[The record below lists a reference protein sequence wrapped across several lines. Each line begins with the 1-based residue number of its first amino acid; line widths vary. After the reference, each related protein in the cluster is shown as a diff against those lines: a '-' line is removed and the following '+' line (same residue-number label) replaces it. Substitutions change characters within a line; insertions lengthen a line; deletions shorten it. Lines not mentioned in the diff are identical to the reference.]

1 MLKPAEMREL
11 RILVLDKDVD
21 SVIKRLDAL
30 RNVHITDIK
39 DFYDE
44 WSGLIEPAKAEETA
58 LKASEL
64 LTRLDN
70 LIASLRPAETETA
83 GIVTVGSAV
92 RASGEE
98 IDLDAIEREFRSLEQ
113 TVKALTSERE
123 KLRDALARPRE
134 LLKVIGILEG
144 FGIDLDFIGEKAF
157 TAVSVG
163 KVASRNLD
171 ELRTALETVTGEH
184 HVLVSRRTTDEGEA
198 ADFDAVV
205 IATLMKDKEEVA
217 RALRMTDFEPF
228 HLPLQ
233 ELPAKSTDAK
243 AAIELE
249 IQQLEAEQKEKE
261 RALDEIRE
269 TRLQDLLEMQELV
282 AIEESKAKVKAL
294 FGASERV
301 RVLEGWT
308 PKNEVDAVINGINS
322 EVGGLC
328 VIEVREPRRDD
339 VRVPTL
345 LKNPKLVKPF
355 ESIIRMYSL
364 PSYRDI
370 DPTLVT
376 AILFPVLF
384 GLMFPDIGHGFL
396 LLLLGA
402 LMLFEVKLKGLKE
415 WGMIISL
422 CGICAIG
429 GGVLFGEFFGF
440 SEYAAHLVHSS
451 MHMEV
456 PHLLHSLFIHKPLW
470 FEPIPN
476 VTGMFVITLLIGALH
491 MGLGVAFGVKNKL
504 ADQDM
509 LGTVIEIVK
518 IWTLIGALYFLLIL
532 LISSVADSEI
542 GVIVA
547 LASALGSINVMQGF
561 VVLVVAPILVLFLLC
576 FTVEVKHERA
586 HGKLSF
592 IDFFI
597 IAITGV
603 IEAVLENFFRF
614 LANTISYGRILALA
628 LAHAALI
635 EVFILLTFMSS
646 QINIAFA
653 AVVFILGTAIVV
665 ILEAIMSGIH
675 AVRLHYYEWFTKFYH
690 GGGIEFTP
698 FKFRRTLT
706 R

>member
-11 RILVLDKDVD
+11 RILALDKDVD
-21 SVIKRLDAL
+21 SIIRRLDAL
-30 RNVHITDIK
+30 GNVHITDIRE
-39 DFYDE
+39 FFDE

-64 LTRLDN
+64 LTRLESM
-70 LIASLRPAETETA
+70 IASLKPATA
-83 GIVTVGSAV
+83 ATAAGALEVEAQ
-92 RASGEE
+92 ASGEE
-98 IDLDAIEREFRSLEQ
+98 IDLDAIEREFSGLEQ
-113 TVKALTSERE
+113 TVTRLTGEHERLREALV
-123 KLRDALARPRE
+123 RPRE
-134 LLKVIGILEG
+134 LLKVIRVLDG

-157 TAVSVG
+157 TSVAVGRVP
-163 KVASRNLD
+163 SRNLD
-171 ELRTALETVTGEH
+171 ELRTALTNATGEQY
-184 HVLVSRRTTDEGEA
+184 VLVSRGITEEEEA
-198 ADFDAVV
+198 AGFAFAVIV
-205 IATLMKDKEEVA
+205 TLTKDNEEVA
-217 RALRMTDFEPF
+217 RALRMTDFDPVR
-228 HLPLQ
+228 LPIR
-233 ELPAKSTDAK
+233 ELPAKLSDAT
-243 AAIELE
+243 AAIESE
-249 IQQLEAEQKEKE
+249 IQQLEGEIAEKE
-261 RALDEIRE
+261 RALAELRE
-269 TRLQDLLEMQELV
+269 TRLQDLLMMQELV

-308 PKNEVDAVINGINS
+308 PKDEVDAVITGINV

-328 VIEVREPRRDD
+328 VIEIRAPKRDD
-339 VRVPTL
+339 VRVPSL
-345 LKNPKLVKPF
+345 LKNSKLVKPF

-370 DPTLVT
+370 DPTPIT

-402 LMLFEVKLKGLKE
+402 LMLFEVKLKGLKDM
-415 WGMIISL
+415 GMIISL
-422 CGICAIG
+422 CGLCAIG
-429 GGVLFGEFFGF
+429 GGILFGEFFGF
-440 SEYAAHLVHSS
+440 SEYAAHLLHSS
-451 MHMEV
+451 MGMEV
-456 PHLLHSLFIHKPLW
+456 PHLLHTLFIHEPLW

-476 VTGMFVITLLIGALH
+476 VTGMFVVTLLIGALH
-491 MGLGVAFGVKNKL
+491 MGLGVAFGVSDKFS
-504 ADQDM
+504 DRDM
-509 LGTVIEIVK
+509 LGTAAEIVK

-532 LISSVADSEI
+532 LSSSVANSEI
-542 GVIVA
+542 GIIAVLVN
-547 LASALGSINVMQGF
+547 ALGAIDVMQGF
-561 VVLVVAPILVLFLLC
+561 VVLVALPILLLFLLC
-576 FTVEVKHERA
+576 FVIEVKHESA

-592 IDFFI
+592 IDIFI
-597 IAITGV
+597 ITITGL

-653 AVVFILGTAIVV
+653 AVVFILGTTIVV

-675 AVRLHYYEWFTKFYH
+675 AIRLHYYEWFTKFYH

-698 FKFRRTLT
+698 FKFRRSLL

>member
-39 DFYDE
+39 DFHDE
-44 WSGLIEPAKAEETA
+44 WSGLIKPAKAEETA

-64 LTRLDN
+64 LTRLGS
-70 LIASLRPAETETA
+70 LIASLRHADIETA
-83 GIVTVGSAV
+83 GAPGAEV

-98 IDLDAIEREFRSLEQ
+98 IDLDAIEREFRGLEQ
-113 TVKALTSERE
+113 TVTGLTSEQE
-123 KLRDALARPRE
+123 QLRDALARPRE
-134 LLKVIGILEG
+134 LLKVIRILEG
-144 FGIDLDFIGEKAF
+144 FGLDLDFIGEKEF

-163 KVASRNLD
+163 RVASKNLD
-171 ELRTALETVTGEH
+171 ELRTALETVTGEQ
-184 HVLVSRRTTDEGEA
+184 HVIVTKRITGEGEA
-198 ADFDAVV
+198 AGFDYAV
-205 IATLMKDKEEVA
+205 IATLTKDKEEVA

-228 HLPLQ
+228 HLPLR
-233 ELPAKSTDAK
+233 ELPAKSSDAK
-243 AAIELE
+243 AAIESE
-249 IQQLEAEQKEKE
+249 IQQLEAQLKEKE

-269 TRLQDLLEMQELV
+269 TRLHDLLEMQELV
-282 AIEESKAKVKAL
+282 AIEESKAKVKGL

-308 PKNEVDAVINGINS
+308 PKDEVNAVVNGINS
-322 EVGGLC
+322 EVAGLS

-384 GLMFPDIGHGFL
+384 GLMFPDIGHGLL

-440 SEYAAHLVHSS
+440 SEYAAHLLHSS

-456 PHLLHSLFIHKPLW
+456 PPLLHSLFIHEPLW

-491 MGLGVAFGVKNKL
+491 MGLGVAFGVRNKL
-504 ADQDM
+504 ADKDM

-542 GVIVA
+542 GLIIA
-547 LASALGSINVMQGF
+547 IANALGSINVMQGF
-561 VVLVVAPILVLFLLC
+561 VVLVAAPILVLFLLC
-576 FTVEVKHERA
+576 FVMEVKHERA

-592 IDFFI
+592 IDLFI

-653 AVVFILGTAIVV
+653 AIVFILGTAIVV

-706 R
+706 Q

>member
-11 RILVLDKDVD
+11 RILALDKDVD
-21 SVIKRLDAL
+21 SIIKRLDAL
-30 RNVHITDIK
+30 GNVHITDIRE
-39 DFYDE
+39 FFDE

-64 LTRLDN
+64 LTRLESM
-70 LIASLRPAETETA
+70 IASLKPATA
-83 GIVTVGSAV
+83 ATAAGALEVEAQ
-92 RASGEE
+92 ASGEE
-98 IDLDAIEREFRSLEQ
+98 IDLDAIEREFSGLEQ
-113 TVKALTSERE
+113 TVTRLTGEHERLREALV
-123 KLRDALARPRE
+123 RPRE
-134 LLKVIGILEG
+134 LLKVIRVLDG

-157 TAVSVG
+157 TTVAVGRVP
-163 KVASRNLD
+163 SRNLD
-171 ELRTALETVTGEH
+171 ELRTALTNATGEQY
-184 HVLVSRRTTDEGEA
+184 VLVSRGITEEEEA
-198 ADFDAVV
+198 AGFAFAVIV
-205 IATLMKDKEEVA
+205 TLTKDNEEVA
-217 RALRMTDFEPF
+217 RALRMTDFDPVR
-228 HLPLQ
+228 LPIR
-233 ELPAKSTDAK
+233 ELPAKLSDAT
-243 AAIELE
+243 AAIESE
-249 IQQLEAEQKEKE
+249 IQQLEGEIAEKE
-261 RALDEIRE
+261 RALAELRE
-269 TRLQDLLEMQELV
+269 TRLQDLLMMQELV

-308 PKNEVDAVINGINS
+308 PKDEVDAVITGINV

-328 VIEVREPRRDD
+328 VIEIRAPKRDD
-339 VRVPTL
+339 VRVPSL
-345 LKNPKLVKPF
+345 LKNSKLVKPF

-370 DPTLVT
+370 DPTPIT

-402 LMLFEVKLKGLKE
+402 LMLFEVKLKGLKDM
-415 WGMIISL
+415 GMIISL
-422 CGICAIG
+422 CGLCAIG
-429 GGVLFGEFFGF
+429 GGILFGEFFGF
-440 SEYAAHLVHSS
+440 SEYAAHLLHSS
-451 MHMEV
+451 MGMEV
-456 PHLLHSLFIHKPLW
+456 PHLLHTLFIHEPLW

-476 VTGMFVITLLIGALH
+476 VTGMFVVTLLIGALH
-491 MGLGVAFGVKNKL
+491 MGLGVAFGVSDKFS
-504 ADQDM
+504 DRDM
-509 LGTVIEIVK
+509 LGTAAEIVK

-532 LISSVADSEI
+532 LSSSVANSEI
-542 GVIVA
+542 GIIAVLVN
-547 LASALGSINVMQGF
+547 ALGAIDVMQGF
-561 VVLVVAPILVLFLLC
+561 VVLVALPILLLFLLC
-576 FTVEVKHERA
+576 FVIEVKHESA

-592 IDFFI
+592 IDIFI
-597 IAITGV
+597 ITITGL

-653 AVVFILGTAIVV
+653 AVVFILGTTIVV

-675 AVRLHYYEWFTKFYH
+675 AIRLHYYEWFTKFYH

-698 FKFRRTLT
+698 FKFRRSLL

>member
-11 RILVLDKDVD
+11 RILALDKDVD
-21 SVIKRLDAL
+21 SIIKRLDAL
-30 RNVHITDIK
+30 GNVHITDIRE
-39 DFYDE
+39 FFDE

-64 LTRLDN
+64 LTRLESM
-70 LIASLRPAETETA
+70 IASLKPATA
-83 GIVTVGSAV
+83 ATAAGALEVEAQ
-92 RASGEE
+92 ASGEE
-98 IDLDAIEREFRSLEQ
+98 IDLDAIEREFSGLEQ
-113 TVKALTSERE
+113 TVTRLTGEHERLREALV
-123 KLRDALARPRE
+123 RPRE
-134 LLKVIGILEG
+134 LLKVIRVLDG

-157 TAVSVG
+157 TSVAVGRVP
-163 KVASRNLD
+163 SRNLD
-171 ELRTALETVTGEH
+171 ELRTALTNATGEQY
-184 HVLVSRRTTDEGEA
+184 VLVSRGITEEEEA
-198 ADFDAVV
+198 AGFAFAVIV
-205 IATLMKDKEEVA
+205 TLTKDNEEVA
-217 RALRMTDFEPF
+217 RALRMTDFDPVR
-228 HLPLQ
+228 LPIR
-233 ELPAKSTDAK
+233 ELPAKLSDAT
-243 AAIELE
+243 AAIESE
-249 IQQLEAEQKEKE
+249 IQQLEGEIAEKE
-261 RALDEIRE
+261 RALAELRE
-269 TRLQDLLEMQELV
+269 TRLQDLLMMQELV

-308 PKNEVDAVINGINS
+308 PKDEVDAVITGINV

-328 VIEVREPRRDD
+328 VIEIRAPKRDD
-339 VRVPTL
+339 VRVPSL
-345 LKNPKLVKPF
+345 LKNSKLVKPF

-370 DPTLVT
+370 DPTPIT

-402 LMLFEVKLKGLKE
+402 LMLFEVKLKGLKDM
-415 WGMIISL
+415 GMIISL
-422 CGICAIG
+422 CGLCAIG
-429 GGVLFGEFFGF
+429 GGILFGEFFGF
-440 SEYAAHLVHSS
+440 SEYAAHLLHSS
-451 MHMEV
+451 MGMEV
-456 PHLLHSLFIHKPLW
+456 PHLLHTLFIHEPLW

-476 VTGMFVITLLIGALH
+476 VTGMFVVTLLIGALH
-491 MGLGVAFGVKNKL
+491 MGLGVAFGVSDKFS
-504 ADQDM
+504 DRDM
-509 LGTVIEIVK
+509 LGTAAEIVK

-532 LISSVADSEI
+532 LSSSVANSEI
-542 GVIVA
+542 GIIAVLVN
-547 LASALGSINVMQGF
+547 ALGAIDVMQGF
-561 VVLVVAPILVLFLLC
+561 VVLVALPILLLFLLC
-576 FTVEVKHERA
+576 FVIEVKHESA

-592 IDFFI
+592 IDIFI
-597 IAITGV
+597 ITITGL

-653 AVVFILGTAIVV
+653 AVVFILGTTIVV

-675 AVRLHYYEWFTKFYH
+675 AIRLHYYEWFTKFYH

-698 FKFRRTLT
+698 FKFRRSLL